1 VYELSLLFL
10 PRRHFRPLSTPL
22 AAKSTF
28 MPPFI
33 IPHPSYTFNRPS
45 NVLLLLLLLL
55 VAAAAALLLLGMTSI
70 VCIA

>member
-1 VYELSLLFL
+1 VYEPSLLFL

-45 NVLLLLLLLL
+45 NVLLLLLA

-70 VCIA
+70 VCTA

>member
-1 VYELSLLFL
+1 
-10 PRRHFRPLSTPL
+10 
-22 AAKSTF
+22 

-45 NVLLLLLLLL
+45 NVLLLLLA

-70 VCIA
+70 VCIV